1 MTAIFDVFRSG
12 YLLGQAHGQAGE
24 RRRAAWEL
32 QLSQPRLWLFGV
44 NVASFLRGYYLGYQ
58 DALSLR
64 SALTQLPR

>member
-1 MTAIFDVFRSG
+1 MTAIFDIFRSG
-12 YLLGQAHGQAGE
+12 YLLGQQHGQAAE

-32 QLSQPRLWLFGV
+32 QLTQPRLWLPGV
-44 NVASFLRGYYLGYQ
+44 DVASFHRGYYSGYQ